1 VKDDPLEIQAAKNAI
16 SNTERRL
23 KRAGLTRSYYFRK
36 LKEFCE
42 AQKTVSCVSGKG
54 AGSGSVDFV
63 DVPDYRIQLDAV
75 KTIIDLYGDK
85 APEKRETRVSGEIR
99 GSLSPE
105 LQELFASIY
114 GAKWP
119 GMNRIRHTGS

>member
-1 VKDDPLEIQAAKNAI
+1 MSDPLELQAAKNAI
-16 SNTERRL
+16 SMTEKRL
-23 KRAGLTRSYYFRK
+23 KRAGLTRPYYMQK

-42 AQKTVSCVSGKG
+42 AQKTVSCVGGKD

-85 APEKRETRVSGEIR
+85 APAKQEHEIKGPVQIAIIDR
-99 GSLSPE
+99 FGTV
-105 LQELFASIY
+105 Q
-114 GAKWP
+114 K
-119 GMNRIRHTGS
+119 

>member
-1 VKDDPLEIQAAKNAI
+1 MENQKEIQAAKHALNE
-16 SNTERRL
+16 TERRL
-23 KRAGLTRSYYFRK
+23 KRAGLSRSYYLSK

-42 AQKTVSCVSGKG
+42 AQKSVSCVSGKD

-85 APEKRETRVSGEIR
+85 APAKQDISTEVNIHN
-99 GSLSPE
+99 LSPE
-105 LQELFASIY
+105 LQDLFESIY
-114 GAKWP
+114 GAK
-119 GMNRIRHTGS
+119 